1 MREDLVKIADF
12 VDAELC
18 WGTRPTLIAAMMHA
32 TDVQTVVSF
41 LSVWQFN
48 PTATRLYEAW
58 QEQRK
63 ALAP

>member
-1 MREDLVKIADF
+1 MIHDFAKIADF

-18 WGTRPTLIAAMMHA
+18 WGTRPTLIAAMLHA
-32 TDVQTVVSF
+32 TDVQDVVTF

-48 PTATRLYEAW
+48 PTATRLYDAW

>member
-1 MREDLVKIADF
+1 MTADFEKIANF
-12 VDAELC
+12 VDFHLS

-32 TDVQTVVSF
+32 TDVQTVVTF